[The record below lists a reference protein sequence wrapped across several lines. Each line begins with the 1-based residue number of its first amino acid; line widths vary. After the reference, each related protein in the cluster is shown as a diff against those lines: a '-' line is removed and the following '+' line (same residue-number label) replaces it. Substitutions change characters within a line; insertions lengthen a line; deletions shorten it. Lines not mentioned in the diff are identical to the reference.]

1 MHKVQA
7 KGILSAKNGVN
18 IYRGCQHG
26 CIYCDSRSKCYN
38 MTHDFKDIEVKQN
51 ALTLL
56 KDALLKKRKKCM
68 IGTGSMSDP
77 YMPLEGELQYTRG
90 FLQLLDYHGF
100 GGTIITKSDLVL
112 RDLDLIKSINQ
123 KAKFVLQ
130 MTMTTFDEDL
140 CKILEPNVA
149 TTKRRAEVLN
159 VMRDNDIPTVVWLS
173 PILPFIN
180 DNADNIN
187 GILDYCIEAKVKG
200 IICFGMGMTLRDGNR
215 EYFYQK
221 LDEHFPGVKEKYK
234 RLYGD
239 SYMVN
244 SFANS
249 KLIKIFYDRC
259 KQHGIMT
266 DTAQIFDYINEFEE
280 KQSQLSLF
288 DF

>member
-1 MHKVQA
+1 MHEVQA
-7 KGILSAKNGVN
+7 KSILSAKNGVN

-26 CIYCDSRSKCYN
+26 CIYCDSRSACYN
-38 MTHDFKDIEVKQN
+38 MTHDFEDIEVKAN

-56 KDALLKKRKKCM
+56 KDAITKKRKKCV

-77 YMPLEGELQYTRG
+77 YMPLEEELCYTRK

-112 RDLDLIKSINQ
+112 RDLDLIKSINK

-140 CKILEPNVA
+140 CKIIEPNVA

-159 VMRDNDIPTVVWLS
+159 IMRDNDIPTVVWLS
-173 PILPFIN
+173 PVLPFIN
-180 DNADNIN
+180 DNAENIN
-187 GILDYCIEAKVKG
+187 GILDYCVEAKVKG

-239 SYMVN
+239 SYMVS

-249 KLIKIFYDRC
+249 KLTKLFNDRC

-266 DTAQIFDYINEFEE
+266 DVNRIFDYINHFEE

>member
-38 MTHDFKDIEVKQN
+38 MTHDFEDIEVKQN

>member
-38 MTHDFKDIEVKQN
+38 MTHDFEDIEVKQN

-112 RDLDLIKSINQ
+112 RDLALIKSINQ

-266 DTAQIFDYINEFEE
+266 DPAQIFDYINEFEE

>member
-1 MHKVQA
+1 
-7 KGILSAKNGVN
+7 
-18 IYRGCQHG
+18 
-26 CIYCDSRSKCYN
+26 
-38 MTHDFKDIEVKQN
+38 MTHDFEDIEVKQN
-51 ALTLL
+51 ALALL

-77 YMPLEGELQYTRG
+77 YMPLEQELCYTRG

-112 RDLDLIKSINQ
+112 RDLDLIKSINK

-159 VMRDNDIPTVVWLS
+159 IMRDNDIPTVVWLT

-200 IICFGMGMTLRDGNR
+200 IICFGMGLTLRDGNR

-234 RLYGD
+234 RLYGN
-239 SYMVN
+239 SYQVS

-249 KLIKIFYDRC
+249 KLMKIFNDRC
-259 KQHGIMT
+259 KQNGIMT
-266 DTAQIFDYINEFEE
+266 DVNQIFDYINQFEE
-280 KQSQLSLF
+280 KTQQMSLF
-288 DF
+288 D

>member
-1 MHKVQA
+1 MHEVQA
-7 KGILSAKNGVN
+7 KSILSAKNGVN

-38 MTHDFKDIEVKQN
+38 MTHDFEDIEVKAN

-56 KDALLKKRKKCM
+56 KDAITKKRKKCV

-77 YMPLEGELQYTRG
+77 YMPLEEELCYTRK

-112 RDLDLIKSINQ
+112 RDLDIIKSINK

-140 CKILEPNVA
+140 CKIIEPNVA

-159 VMRDNDIPTVVWLS
+159 IMRDNDIPTVVWLS

-180 DNADNIN
+180 DNAENIN
-187 GILDYCIEAKVKG
+187 GILDYCVEAKVKG

-239 SYMVN
+239 SYMVS

-249 KLIKIFYDRC
+249 KLTKLFNDRC

-266 DTAQIFDYINEFEE
+266 DVNQIFDYINHFEE

>member
-38 MTHDFKDIEVKQN
+38 MTHDFEDIEVKQN

-249 KLIKIFYDRC
+249 KLMKIFYDRC

-266 DTAQIFDYINEFEE
+266 DPAQIFDYINEFEE

>member
-7 KGILSAKNGVN
+7 RGILSAKNGVN

-38 MTHDFKDIEVKQN
+38 MTHDFEDIEVKQN

-249 KLIKIFYDRC
+249 KLMKIFYDRC

-266 DTAQIFDYINEFEE
+266 DTAQIFDYINKFEE

>member
-1 MHKVQA
+1 MHEIQA
-7 KGILSAKNGVN
+7 KSILSAKNGVN

-26 CIYCDSRSKCYN
+26 CIYCDSRSACYN
-38 MTHDFKDIEVKQN
+38 MDHDFEDIAVKSN

-56 KDALLKKRKKCM
+56 KDALVKKRKKCM

-77 YMPLEGELQYTRG
+77 YMPLEKELCYTRK

-112 RDLDLIKSINQ
+112 RDLDVIKSINK

-140 CKILEPNVA
+140 CKIIEPNVA

-187 GILDYCIEAKVKG
+187 GILDYCIQAKVKG
-200 IICFGMGMTLRDGNR
+200 IICFGMGLTLREGNR

-221 LDEHFPGVKEKYK
+221 LDEDFPGVKEKYK
-234 RLYGD
+234 RFYGD
-239 SYMVN
+239 SYVVN

-249 KLIKIFYDRC
+249 KLTKLFYDRC

-266 DTAQIFDYINEFEE
+266 DVAQIFDYINHFEE

>member
-1 MHKVQA
+1 MHEIQA
-7 KGILSAKNGVN
+7 KSILSAKNGIN

-26 CIYCDSRSKCYN
+26 CIYCDSRSLCYN
-38 MTHDFKDIEVKQN
+38 MQHEFEDVAVKTN
-51 ALTLL
+51 ALSLL
-56 KDALLKKRKKCM
+56 KDALIKKRKKCM
-68 IGTGSMSDP
+68 IGMGSMSDP
-77 YMPLEGELQYTRG
+77 YMPLEGELCYTRR
-90 FLQLLDYHGF
+90 FLQLLDFHGF
-100 GGTIITKSDLVL
+100 GGTLITKSDLVL
-112 RDLDLIKSINQ
+112 RDLDIIKSINK

-140 CKILEPNVA
+140 CKIVEPNVA

-159 VMRDNDIPTVVWLS
+159 VMRDNDVPTVVWLS
-173 PILPFIN
+173 PVLPFIN

-187 GILDYCIEAKVKG
+187 GILDYCIQAKVKG

-221 LDEHFPGVKEKYK
+221 LDEHFPGIKDKYK
-234 RLYGD
+234 LLYGN
-239 SYMVN
+239 SYQIV

-249 KLIKIFYDRC
+249 KLSKIFYDRC
-259 KQHGIMT
+259 RQHGIMT
-266 DTAQIFDYINEFEE
+266 DVNEIFEYINHFEE

>member
-26 CIYCDSRSKCYN
+26 CIYCDSRSECYN
-38 MTHDFKDIEVKQN
+38 MTHDFEDIEVKEN
-51 ALTLL
+51 ALALL

-77 YMPLEGELQYTRG
+77 YMPLEEELCYTRG

-112 RDLDLIKSINQ
+112 RDLDLIKSINK

-159 VMRDNDIPTVVWLS
+159 IMRDNDIPTVVWLS

-221 LDEHFPGVKEKYK
+221 LDEFFSGVKEKYK
-234 RLYGD
+234 RLYGN
-239 SYMVN
+239 SYQLG

-249 KLIKIFYDRC
+249 KLMKIFNDRC
-259 KQHGIMT
+259 QENGIMT
-266 DTAQIFDYINEFEE
+266 DVNQIFDYINQFEE
-280 KQSQLSLF
+280 KQQQMSLF
-288 DF
+288 D